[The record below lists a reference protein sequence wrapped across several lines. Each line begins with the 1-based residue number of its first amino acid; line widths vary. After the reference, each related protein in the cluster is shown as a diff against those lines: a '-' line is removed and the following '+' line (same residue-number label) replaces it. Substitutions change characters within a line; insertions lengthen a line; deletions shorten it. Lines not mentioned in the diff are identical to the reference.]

1 MGWWTRWTGTVELY
15 TEYQKRK
22 WGTPE
27 PPTLEAI
34 RFQPMRSAPFVGI
47 ALGFTAVT
55 ALLVLS
61 TRGQSGTPVGL
72 LVWGGTV
79 VTMDVN
85 GRVIPDGAVAIDGQ
99 KIVAVGTVDEIRASY
114 EAAESINVRGQVI
127 LPGLVN
133 THTHAPMV
141 LYRGLADDL
150 ALMDWLTKY
159 IFPVEKATVSP
170 DFVRVGTRLAA
181 LEMIESG
188 TTTFVDMYYF
198 EDDIA
203 DVTREAGLRAVLGQ
217 SVIKFPVADAP
228 TPEAALARADAFITK
243 WKADALITPAVAP
256 HSAYTLEPAT
266 LTAAR
271 ELANRHGVPLLI
283 HLAETRDEMKMMQD
297 AHRVS
302 PTRFLDSLGVWSG
315 RSIAAHAVFLD
326 DADMDVLAKAGV
338 GVAHNPESNMKLAS
352 GVAALPKWLT
362 SGMRAGLGTDGA
374 ASNND
379 LDMFEAMRF
388 AALLHKSA
396 TGDPEVLPA
405 RQVLELATRRGAD
418 AIGQGDRIGSLEPGK
433 QADLITVAM
442 DGARETPMF
451 NPISHLVYVTRGA
464 DVRTT
469 IVGGRVLMRD
479 RQVLS
484 LKPVEVLRDARA
496 MAERVRVAVPPPSSP
511 EAKGK

>member
-1 MGWWTRWTGTVELY
+1 
-15 TEYQKRK
+15 
-22 WGTPE
+22 
-27 PPTLEAI
+27 
-34 RFQPMRSAPFVGI
+34 MRSVRFLGI
-47 ALGFTAVT
+47 ALGIVAVS

-61 TRGQSGTPVGL
+61 IRGQAGTPVSL
-72 LVWGGTV
+72 LVWGGPV

-85 GRVIPDGAVAIDGQ
+85 GRVIPDGAVAIDGA
-99 KIVAVGTVDEIRASY
+99 KIVAVGTSDEIRASY
-114 EAAESINVRGQVI
+114 EPVESINVRGQVI
-127 LPGLVN
+127 LPGLIN

-203 DVTREAGLRAVLGQ
+203 EVTREAGLRAVLGQ
-217 SVIKFPVADAP
+217 SVIRFPVADAA
-228 TPEAALARADAFITK
+228 TPEAGLARAEAFISK
-243 WKADALITPAVAP
+243 WKSDALVTPAVAP
-256 HSAYTLEPAT
+256 HSAYTLEPAS

-283 HLAETRDEMKMMQD
+283 HLAETRDEMRIMQD
-297 AHRVS
+297 QVHLS

-315 RSIAAHAVFLD
+315 RSLAAHAVFLD
-326 DADMDVLAKAGV
+326 EVDMGILAKAGV

-352 GVAALPKWLT
+352 GVAAVPKWLT
-362 SGMRAGLGTDGA
+362 SGIRVGLGTDGA

-388 AALLHKSA
+388 AALLHKSS
-396 TGDPEVLPA
+396 TGDPEVMPA
-405 RQVLELATRRGAD
+405 RQALELATRRGAD
-418 AIGQGDRIGSLEPGK
+418 AIGLGDRIGSLEAGK
-433 QADLITVAM
+433 EADLITVAM
-442 DGARETPMF
+442 DGARQTPMF
-451 NPISHLVYVTRGA
+451 NPMSHLVYVSRGD

-469 IVGGRVLMRD
+469 IVAGRVLMRD
-479 RQVLS
+479 RQVRT
-484 LKPVEVLRDARA
+484 LKPVEILRDARA
-496 MAERVRVAVPPPSSP
+496 MAERVRVAVPPPAAA
-511 EAKGK
+511 ETKGR

>member
-1 MGWWTRWTGTVELY
+1 
-15 TEYQKRK
+15 
-22 WGTPE
+22 
-27 PPTLEAI
+27 
-34 RFQPMRSAPFVGI
+34 MRSASFAGI
-47 ALGFTAVT
+47 ALGFVAVT
-55 ALLVLS
+55 TLLVLS
-61 TRGQSGTPVGL
+61 TRGQAGTPVSL
-72 LVWGGTV
+72 LVWGGPV

-85 GRVIPDGAVAIDGQ
+85 RRVIPNGAVAIDGQ
-99 KIVAVGTVDEIRASY
+99 TIVAVGAADELRGRY

-127 LPGLVN
+127 LPGLIN

-150 ALMDWLTKY
+150 ALMDWLTRY

-217 SVIKFPVADAP
+217 SVIRFPVADAP
-228 TPEAALARADAFITK
+228 TPEAALARAEAFITR
-243 WKADALITPAVAP
+243 WKADPLITPAVAP
-256 HSAYTLEPAT
+256 HAAYTLEPAT

-271 ELANRHGVPLLI
+271 ELANRHDVPLLI
-283 HLAETRDEMKMMQD
+283 HLAETRDEMKILQD
-297 AHRVS
+297 TRQTS
-302 PTRFLDSLGVWSG
+302 PTQFLASLGVWSG

-326 DADMDVLAKAGV
+326 DADIDVLARAGV

-352 GVAALPKWLT
+352 GVAAVPKWLT
-362 SGMRAGLGTDGA
+362 AGMRAGLGTDGA

-396 TGDPEVLPA
+396 TGDPEVMPA
-405 RQVLELATRRGAD
+405 GQVLELATRRGAE

-433 QADLITVAM
+433 LADVITVAM
-442 DGARETPMF
+442 DGARETPLF
-451 NPISHLVYVTRGA
+451 NPISHLVYVSRGD
-464 DVRTT
+464 DVQTA

-479 RQVLS
+479 RQVRT
-484 LKPVEVLRDARA
+484 LKPFEVLRDARA
-496 MAERVRVAVPPPSSP
+496 MAERVRVAVPPP
-511 EAKGK
+511 AAGTKGK